1 MIDAPTIRPARGDE
15 LEAILAM
22 QRRSLRA
29 GGAEKVDRGLM
40 EAALA
45 QMGTM
50 DPRLIGDGTY
60 LVAELSGVI
69 AGSIG
74 WTMRQPLF
82 WRLMRPSLPPLPP
95 LGGGVR
101 NIYVDPPFTGH
112 GLARRLMEA
121 AELQLAAAGLLTAE
135 LVTPPYAVPLYQML
149 GFRLAGEHVVEL
161 AGGFEFP
168 LSRMERS
175 LVTRPDLAVSRD
187 SPPARGP
194 ASGAAPARAASPW

>member
-1 MIDAPTIRPARGDE
+1 MTEAPTIRLARGEE

-50 DPRLIGDGTY
+50 DPRLIRDGTY
-60 LVAELSGVI
+60 LVAELSGEI

-74 WTMRQPLF
+74 WTTRPPLF
-82 WRLMRPSLPPLPP
+82 RTLMRPGLPPLPP

-101 NIYVDPPFTGH
+101 NIYVDPCFTGH
-112 GLARRLMEA
+112 GLARRLMGA
-121 AELQLAAAGLLTAE
+121 AELRLAAAGLVTAE
-135 LVTPPYAVPLYQML
+135 LITPPWAVPLYRML
-149 GFRLAGEHVVEL
+149 GFRLLAEHVVEL

-168 LSRMERS
+168 LARMERS
-175 LVTRPDLAVSRD
+175 LVPLATALPRHAAGPDVS
-187 SPPARGP
+187 GLV
-194 ASGAAPARAASPW
+194 

>member
-1 MIDAPTIRPARGDE
+1 MTDATTIRPARGDE

-60 LVAELSGVI
+60 LVAELSGAI

-74 WTMRQPLF
+74 WTTRQPLF
-82 WRLMRPSLPPLPP
+82 WKLMRPTLPPLPP

-101 NIYVDPPFTGH
+101 NIYVDPLFTGH

-121 AELQLAAAGLLTAE
+121 AELRLAAAGHVTAE
-135 LVTPPYAVPLYQML
+135 LITPPWAVPLYKML
-149 GFRLAGEHVVEL
+149 GFRLLAEHVVEL

-168 LSRMERS
+168 LCRMERT
-175 LVTRPDLAVSRD
+175 LLPLPAAAGTTHHAAPD
-187 SPPARGP
+187 
-194 ASGAAPARAASPW
+194 ASGIV

>member
-1 MIDAPTIRPARGDE
+1 MTPAPTIRPARGEE

-60 LVAELSGVI
+60 LVAEI
-69 AGSIG
+69 AGALAGSVG
-74 WTMRQPLF
+74 WTLRPPLF
-82 WRLMRPSLPPLPP
+82 GKLMRPALPPLATRS
-95 LGGGVR
+95 GGVR
-101 NIYVDPPFTGH
+101 NIYVDPCFTGH
-112 GLARRLMEA
+112 GLARRLMASVEI
-121 AELQLAAAGLLTAE
+121 QLAAAGLAMAE
-135 LVTPPYAVPLYQML
+135 VITPPYAVPLYEML

-175 LVTRPDLAVSRD
+175 LLPL
-187 SPPARGP
+187 PA
-194 ASGAAPARAASPW
+194 AAGAAFRPAGPDPSGVV